1 MKIGS
6 LYLTRAVNDK
16 IADDINFSKFI
27 LNSLKKYKNKMWGEL
42 KKDDIEA
49 NNYAL
54 ENGERILAKY
64 IFKDKEIYII
74 TEYDRSKTTILFC
87 DEY

>member
-27 LNSLKKYKNKMWGEL
+27 LESLGKYKNKMWGEL

-64 IFKDKEIYII
+64 IFKDKNIYII